1 MDPTHR
7 VVGLNP
13 QTNMVFTVVKP
24 VMGILQMSPQSSIQP
39 SAQLQPLQHH
49 LLLQPPHTQ
58 VPGPSMTPG
67 DLPPQIHLSQEPPDN
82 LNPGP
87 APVMNPGPGLV
98 MNPGPAP
105 VLSTGPAPGLN
116 PGLAPG
122 LNPGLATGLN
132 LGPAQGLNSGLA
144 PGLNPG
150 PSPGLNPDQDQDLGE
165 SGQCSVEH
173 LPFAEVPSLLD
184 PNMKGSKAR
193 KYLISYDEIRRR
205 LQPPEKMSLRS
216 IAAYTRVSRGPASKK
231 SLQESLSV
239 LGLSPSTTTAVSSS
253 FSKLTEGDTRA
264 LCEDMRDFSQDYV
277 DYENVAKQLIPKTNT
292 VQHWSKIIETK
303 NHLEDLRRCLQDPAH
318 SQAFDSVTH
327 GLGLG
332 MVHVVLDMVSSVI
345 QHQIR
350 ILSGSAGAA
359 SDLAEQS
366 CPSAPRRSRKRHR
379 KFFSQRPARDGEGT
393 TVLRPKSGGRGRKK
407 AKPETGGQSEGQTG
421 QTGGQDCTAPQTGGS
436 DVLLLT
442 VGYETV
448 SEINTTDH
456 VTQDTSQ
463 N

>member
-1 MDPTHR
+1 MDPTQR

-24 VMGILQMSPQSSIQP
+24 VMGILQVSPPQTSNLQP
-39 SAQLQPLQHH
+39 SHQQLQGLQQHVMLH
-49 LLLQPPHTQ
+49 PPQNPALVH
-58 VPGPSMTPG
+58 SMSSVDAAPPP
-67 DLPPQIHLSQEPPDN
+67 PPQIHLSPEPSETPH
-82 LNPGP
+82 
-87 APVMNPGPGLV
+87 
-98 MNPGPAP
+98 
-105 VLSTGPAPGLN
+105 
-116 PGLAPG
+116 
-122 LNPGLATGLN
+122 
-132 LGPAQGLNSGLA
+132 
-144 PGLNPG
+144 PG
-150 PSPGLNPDQDQDLGE
+150 PSAVLNQDQSQDLGQDLMAVGD
-165 SGQCSVEH
+165 SGHSGVEH
-173 LPFAEVPSLLD
+173 LPFAEVSSLLD

-239 LGLSPSTTTAVSSS
+239 MGLSPSTTTAVSSS

-303 NHLEDLRRCLQDPAH
+303 NHLDDIQRCFQDSAH

-350 ILSGSAGAA
+350 ILSGSANAG
-359 SDLAEQS
+359 SDLGDQT
-366 CPSAPRRSRKRHR
+366 CPSTPRRARKRHR
-379 KFFSQRPARDGEGT
+379 KLTTKTAREGVSEGH
-393 TVLRPKSGGRGRKK
+393 TVLKAKSGGRGRKK
-407 AKPETGGQSEGQTG
+407 VKQDGG
-421 QTGGQDCTAPQTGGS
+421 QTGGHVEENHAPQMEGS
-436 DVLLLT
+436 NVLLVT
-442 VGYETV
+442 VGYEAV
-448 SEINTTDH
+448 SNELTTTEH
-456 VTQDTSQ
+456 EHSEVLHT
-463 N
+463 